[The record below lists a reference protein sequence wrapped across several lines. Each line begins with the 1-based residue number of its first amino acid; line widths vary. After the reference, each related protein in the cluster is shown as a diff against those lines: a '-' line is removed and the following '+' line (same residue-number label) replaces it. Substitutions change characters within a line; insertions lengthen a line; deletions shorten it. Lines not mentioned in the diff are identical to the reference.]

1 LKNGIFYSKGKLLLS
16 GEYVV
21 LHGAR
26 ALAVPLKRGQQMTA
40 GPARIPGIIDW
51 RTEVEGQEWFSA
63 VFSLDDFE
71 VLETQDEN
79 TGRFVSDLLRACAL
93 LRPELKD
100 AARGY
105 SLYHEIDFDIRWGLG
120 SSSSLVSNL
129 AAWLEIDPWTLYR
142 KVFHGSGYDLFC
154 ARAEGAILYSLEDD
168 RPVVAPV
175 NFKPSFTGQ
184 LYFVY
189 LGRKQDSQESVR
201 QFTIRVHS
209 DDQLIRKISELT
221 EAFTIAATL
230 DEFEAVMRVHE
241 VALSQV
247 LGLPR
252 VKTQFFADFDGEV
265 KSLGAWGGDFVMVAT
280 AMPEKDVRDYFVSRG
295 MPVIFRYEQLVL

>member
-1 LKNGIFYSKGKLLLS
+1 
-16 GEYVV
+16 
-21 LHGAR
+21 
-26 ALAVPLKRGQQMTA
+26 
-40 GPARIPGIIDW
+40 
-51 RTEVEGQEWFSA
+51 
-63 VFSLDDFE
+63 
-71 VLETQDEN
+71 
-79 TGRFVSDLLRACAL
+79 
-93 LRPELKD
+93 
-100 AARGY
+100 
-105 SLYHEIDFDIRWGLG
+105 
-120 SSSSLVSNL
+120 VSNL